1 MTSGSMLSLIVST
14 IAFFLASYFIKRWAD
29 DNDFPKGMTRSV
41 GIFTLALAV
50 AYGVAWLMD
59 KVVAI
64 WR

>member
-1 MTSGSMLSLIVST
+1 MLSLIVST

-29 DNDFPKGMTRSV
+29 RNDFPKGMTRSV
-41 GIFTLALAV
+41 GIFTLALAL

-64 WR
+64 YR